1 MTREDPRMPKPG
13 DRVVV
18 EGTKVGGGR
27 REGTLVELS
36 GRLMRVRWNDG
47 GETFMAPG
55 AGAVTFLPG
64 GGAKAKKSPVK
75 SASSKAK
82 AGPKTKAKPA
92 AGKGKKRK

>member
-1 MTREDPRMPKPG
+1 MPKPG

-36 GRLMRVRWNDG
+36 GRLMRIRWNDG

-55 AGAVTFLPG
+55 AGAVSFLPG
-64 GGAKAKKSPVK
+64 GAKGAAAAKAKPKTSQAK
-75 SASSKAK
+75 SAK
-82 AGPKTKAKPA
+82 PKAKPA
-92 AGKGKKRK
+92 KATGKAKKR